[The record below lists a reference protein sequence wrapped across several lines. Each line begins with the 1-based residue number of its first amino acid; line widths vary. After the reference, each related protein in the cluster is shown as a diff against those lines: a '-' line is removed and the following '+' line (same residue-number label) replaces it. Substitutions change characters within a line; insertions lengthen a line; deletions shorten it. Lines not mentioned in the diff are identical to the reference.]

1 MTVRDLWHLIRDTY
15 RHWSEDKAGVL
26 GAALAYYAL
35 FSLAPLV
42 LTAVSIAGLVFGE
55 ATAREQIVRQIT
67 ASAGEQ
73 VGRAVGD
80 TLAYVRGGGSGTY
93 ATVISLAVLAF
104 AATGIFAQLQDALN
118 TVWGVQA
125 RSGRG
130 VLGVIRDRF
139 WSFALVVV
147 VGVLLLASL
156 VVMAALTG
164 LTRLLPP
171 DAAPARP
178 LLWQGLNWLVS
189 VALLTALVAAV
200 YKLLPD
206 VNLDWSDVGTG
217 AVVTALL
224 MTVGNQLIGLYLGR
238 SSWISAYGAAGSLVV
253 VVLWAY
259 YSAQVFLFGAEFTQV
274 YASRTGKPR
283 VPKAN
288 AEPVTAEARARQG
301 RGARDAGRPRP
312 AGGTTTPPPTPTGPR

>member
-1 MTVRDLWHLIRDTY
+1 MTVRDLWGLTKDTY
-15 RHWSEDKAGVL
+15 RHWSEDKAAVL

-35 FSLAPLV
+35 FSIAPLV
-42 LTAVSIAGLVFGE
+42 LTAVAIAGLVFGE
-55 ATAREQIVRQIT
+55 EAARKQVVAEIS
-67 ASAGEQ
+67 ASAGQQ
-73 VGRAVGD
+73 VGTAIGD
-80 TLAYVRGGGSGTY
+80 TLAYVHSGGSGTV
-93 ATVISLAVLAF
+93 ATLVSLAVLVF

-125 RSGRG
+125 RAGRG
-130 VLGVIRDRF
+130 VLGVVKDRF
-139 WSFALVVV
+139 WSFALVAVF
-147 VGVLLLASL
+147 GVLLLASL

-164 LTRLLPP
+164 LQHLLPP
-171 DAAPARP
+171 EAGPARP
-178 LLWQGLNWLVS
+178 LLWQAVDWLVS
-189 VALLTALVAAV
+189 VGLLTALIAAV

-206 VNLDWSDVGTG
+206 VHVDWSDVGVG
-217 AVVTALL
+217 ALVTAILV
-224 MTVGNQLIGLYLGR
+224 TVGNQLIVLYLGR

-274 YASRTGKPR
+274 YATRTGKPL

-301 RGARDAGRPRP
+301 RATREAGRPQP
-312 AGGTTTPPPTPTGPR
+312 GGGTTAAPR